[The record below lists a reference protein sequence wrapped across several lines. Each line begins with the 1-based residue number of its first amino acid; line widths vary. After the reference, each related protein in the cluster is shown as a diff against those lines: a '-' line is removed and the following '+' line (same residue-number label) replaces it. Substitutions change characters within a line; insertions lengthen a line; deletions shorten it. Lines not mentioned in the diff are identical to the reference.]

1 MRIEVRQIAP
11 MGDSVLIE
19 RLEPIEQE
27 QTGLIIKPDKR
38 RDEGKMILRKGRVL
52 AVGPGKW
59 IPGTW
64 WKVKQYANTHGIERG
79 NIDLLDWRE
88 WEWLD
93 GYRETPEVKPGMTV
107 IFNARWNDLA
117 HAELKPQGPDIKS
130 RTWPL
135 ERPLSY
141 RYDSRIHLVQEAD
154 IAGWLP

>member
-11 MGDSVLIE
+11 LNDSVLIE
-19 RLEPIEQE
+19 RLDPIEQE
-27 QTGLIIKPDKR
+27 QKGLIIKPDKR
-38 RDEGKMILRKGRVL
+38 KDEGKMILRKGRVL

-59 IPGTW
+59 IPGAW
-64 WKVKQYANTHGIERG
+64 WYLPCGEFYDCRQ
-79 NIDLLDWRE
+79 
-88 WEWLD
+88 WEWIP

-141 RYDSRIHLVQEAD
+141 LYDPHIHLVQEAD
-154 IAGWLP
+154 IAGWLS